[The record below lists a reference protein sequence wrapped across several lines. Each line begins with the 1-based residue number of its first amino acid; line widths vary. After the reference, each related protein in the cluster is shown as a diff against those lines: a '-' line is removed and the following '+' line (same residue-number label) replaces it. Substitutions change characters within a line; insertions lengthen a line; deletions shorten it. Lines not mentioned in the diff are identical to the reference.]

1 MTKLEEILTFNREFV
16 ARKEYE
22 AFKTTKFPDKR
33 LVILSCMDTRLEEL
47 LPKAMNLR
55 NGDFKHV
62 KSAGAIV
69 SHPFGS
75 VMRSILV
82 ALYALNA
89 EEVMVVG
96 HYDCG
101 MSMISAEDMLNKMK
115 QQGIAAETISLL
127 QNAGINLKTW
137 LRGFDSVEESVKRS
151 VEVISNHPL
160 LPRRVPVHGLLIN
173 PETGQLDLVVNGYE
187 RIAADE

>member
-127 QNAGINLKTW
+127 QNAGINLQTW

>member
-1 MTKLEEILTFNREFV
+1 
-16 ARKEYE
+16 
-22 AFKTTKFPDKR
+22 
-33 LVILSCMDTRLEEL
+33 
-47 LPKAMNLR
+47 
-55 NGDFKHV
+55 
-62 KSAGAIV
+62 
-69 SHPFGS
+69 
-75 VMRSILV
+75 
-82 ALYALNA
+82 
-89 EEVMVVG
+89 MVGQNKVG
-96 HYDCG
+96 V
-101 MSMISAEDMLNKMK
+101 DMNKMK

>member
-1 MTKLEEILTFNREFV
+1 MTKLEEILAFNREFV

-101 MSMISAEDMLNKMK
+101 MSMISAEDMLNC
-115 QQGIAAETISLL
+115 
-127 QNAGINLKTW
+127 
-137 LRGFDSVEESVKRS
+137 
-151 VEVISNHPL
+151 H
-160 LPRRVPVHGLLIN
+160 RRDIIDPGS
-173 PETGQLDLVVNGYE
+173 PE
-187 RIAADE
+187 

>member
-1 MTKLEEILTFNREFV
+1 MTKLEEILAFNREFV

-151 VEVISNHPL
+151 VEVIANHPL

>member
-1 MTKLEEILTFNREFV
+1 MTKLEEILAFNREFV

-75 VMRSILV
+75 VMRSIIV

-101 MSMISAEDMLNKMK
+101 MSMISADEMLHKMK
-115 QQGIAAETISLL
+115 EQGITAETISLL

-137 LRGFDSVEESVKRS
+137 LRGFESVEESVKRS
-151 VEVISNHPL
+151 VEVIANHPL

-187 RIAADE
+187 RIAAGE

>member
-1 MTKLEEILTFNREFV
+1 MTKLEEILAFNREFV